1 MATTKLSLSNFSD
14 TIDNN
19 DLVIIDFWASWCGP
33 CRAFGPMFEKASEKH
48 PDVVFAKVNTEEEQ
62 QLAGSLGIR
71 SIPTVMIFRQGIL
84 LFAQPGL
91 LPETALEDLLGQ
103 AKALDIDKVREEL
116 EEHQEEQEKTD
127 EDTKEASSIH

>member
-19 DLVIIDFWASWCGP
+19 DLVIIDFWASWCSP
-33 CRAFGPMFEKASEKH
+33 CLAFAPIFEKASEKH
-48 PDVVFAKVNTEEEQ
+48 PDVVFAKINTEEEG

-71 SIPTVMIFRQGIL
+71 SIPTIMIFRQGIL

-91 LPETALEDLLGQ
+91 LPEKVLEDLLGQ
-103 AKALDIDKVREEL
+103 AKALDMEKVREEI
-116 EEHQEEQEKTD
+116 EEHQTEQEKAD